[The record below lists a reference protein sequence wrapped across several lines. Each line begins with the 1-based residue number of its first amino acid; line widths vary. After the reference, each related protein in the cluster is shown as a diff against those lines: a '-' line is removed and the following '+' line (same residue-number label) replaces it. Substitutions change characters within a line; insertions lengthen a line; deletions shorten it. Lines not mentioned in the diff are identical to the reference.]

1 MIRQIPLRITSLVW
15 MSVTFVLWL
24 PSAELWRRQNIQNQE
39 QSLCLSQ
46 HNPAPSITISW
57 WCETEAFNFQHVT
70 CTFQLQLISMEDNG
84 TMTFCDQFNGSIKLK
99 MEATVLYCT
108 TEEHISTWMKWM
120 FTRKIY
126 KYPYILWKV
135 KYCWYKPSCCD
146 IRSNDKAFY
155 QSFSFKSVVNIHG
168 EENRRNN
175 NKVVCDEIKVL
186 DHPLFI

>member
-1 MIRQIPLRITSLVW
+1 MITLSRVVKETKYPEPRAK
-15 MSVTFVLWL
+15 FVSQ
-24 PSAELWRRQNIQNQE
+24 SAQSSTKHHNIMMMWNRGFQ
-39 QSLCLSQ
+39 LSTQ
-46 HNPAPSITISW
+46 HS
-57 WCETEAFNFQHVT
+57 QHVT

-168 EENRRNN
+168 KENRRNN
-175 NKVVCDEIKVL
+175 IKVGCDEIKVL
-186 DHPLFI
+186 DLNHFFIWCIFLGD

>member
-1 MIRQIPLRITSLVW
+1 MITLSRVVKETKYPEPRAK
-15 MSVTFVLWL
+15 FVSQ
-24 PSAELWRRQNIQNQE
+24 SAQSSTKHHNIMMMWNRGFQ
-39 QSLCLSQ
+39 LSTQ
-46 HNPAPSITISW
+46 HS
-57 WCETEAFNFQHVT
+57 QHVT

-168 EENRRNN
+168 KENRRNN
-175 NKVVCDEIKVL
+175 IKVGCGEIKLPDYLLIV
-186 DHPLFI
+186 